1 MLNKNIKYLPIL
13 SLILSLLLLFSIVLP
28 AFSSEGESVMNGI
41 QATFGGN
48 VGSVGDFAS
57 ADVNFSILNFIA
69 FFLPVIIAITF
80 TLYRLRKPK
89 NKTTNHI
96 LNWSL
101 AVVFIVSV
109 FFVSYLPKH
118 TTMTF
123 TLFGNQITGDYVGA
137 NLAIGG
143 ILALVFSIL
152 GAISTIVYGVLQLKK
167 D

>member
-13 SLILSLLLLFSIVLP
+13 SLILSLLLLFSIVFP
-28 AFSSEGESVMNGI
+28 TFSSEGENVMNGI

-57 ADVNFSILNFIA
+57 AEVNFSILNFIA
-69 FFLPVIIAITF
+69 FFLPAIIALIF
-80 TLYRLRKPK
+80 TIYRLRNPK
-89 NKTTNHI
+89 NKTPNNI
-96 LNWSL
+96 LNWVLS
-101 AVVFIVSV
+101 VVFIVSV
-109 FFVSYLPKH
+109 FFIAYLPKH

-143 ILALVFSIL
+143 VLALVFAIL
-152 GAISTIVYGVLQLKK
+152 GAISAIVFGVLQLRK